1 QAVVVPAHRVEH
13 LAAAHPLEAR
23 GDVGVG
29 VGEHVPDVQRA
40 ADGRRRGVDRED
52 VLARAGAV
60 EGVGALLA
68 PALAPALLEALE
80 AHLVRDLCA
89 AGGRGVRLVR
99 IGAGHVLVSPGRRA
113 WSPAWGI
120 GGRGVLRSR
129 AWPTARTLRRG
140 VRILVRVPRRAP
152 APPTGRPGG
161 TRSRAQGTRT
171 RVAGPQ
177 QVRPRRRA
185 PGSAPGTGSTSR

>member
-1 QAVVVPAHRVEH
+1 
-13 LAAAHPLEAR
+13 
-23 GDVGVG
+23 G

-80 AHLVRDLCA
+80 AHLVRGLCA
-89 AGGRGVRLVR
+89 VGGRGVRLVR
-99 IGAGHVLVSPGRRA
+99 VGAGHVLASPGRRA
-113 WSPAWGI
+113 WSAAWGS
-120 GGRGVLRSR
+120 GAGVSCGRER
-129 AWPTARTLRRG
+129 APTARTLRRG

-161 TRSRAQGTRT
+161 TRSRAQGTR
-171 RVAGPQ
+171 
-177 QVRPRRRA
+177 
-185 PGSAPGTGSTSR
+185 